1 MKKPLNI
8 TFDTNIFDENNFDLS
23 ENSTLSQLIKYVQQ
37 GDITVF
43 LSNIVIGEMKAHCQE
58 YARLISSKTMETR
71 NDIQQGILS
80 NDKTKEYHKV
90 SDNFV
95 EAIGYSYI
103 LTIPDK
109 KKSSD
114 LALNY
119 LDRFLTSLRTITLDS
134 ATVNVDG
141 IFSDYFYKKPP
152 FEESE
157 KKKSEFPDAVIAA
170 QIKNNFSDKEP
181 IYIVTKDNGLK
192 KALQDISYCTIV
204 SSLAELYQI
213 IIDKTNEYKERLAE
227 AQDIINSKIEEIK
240 RFVNNDLDDESK
252 ITLSGMEYDKDGI
265 SSGYDYDEIYF
276 TEHHIDDLKLF
287 VIDHFDDNS
296 IIARLRCIAYI
307 EAECSYDDYENAVWD
322 SEDKEYMFLDR
333 VTIVEKHQVRFA
345 IRVVIDR
352 NNDNSVESFN
362 FHVFLGGDSRLDR
375 YEMKEDS
382 QEDEYCNNKLDE

>member
-1 MKKPLNI
+1 MNKPLNI

-58 YARLISSKTMETR
+58 YARLISSKIRKTR

-240 RFVNNDLDDESK
+240 RFVNDDLDDESK

>member
-58 YARLISSKTMETR
+58 YARLISSKIRETR
-71 NDIQQGILS
+71 NDIQQGILC

-141 IFSDYFYKKPP
+141 IFSDYFHKKPP

-157 KKKSEFPDAVIAA
+157 KKKNEFPDAVIAA
-170 QIKNNFSDKEP
+170 QIKNRFSNAEP

-192 KALQDISYCTIV
+192 KAFQDISYCTIV

-213 IIDKTNEYKERLAE
+213 IIDKTIEYKERLAE

-240 RFVNNDLDDESK
+240 RLVNDDLDDESK

-333 VTIVEKHQVRFA
+333 ITIVEKHQVRFA

-352 NNDNSVESFN
+352 NNDNIVESLK
-362 FHVFLGGDSRLDR
+362 FHIFLGGDSRLDR
-375 YEMKEDS
+375 HEKEDNS
-382 QEDEYCNNKLDE
+382 PEIEYYNNSDE

>member
-1 MKKPLNI
+1 MNKPLNI

-58 YARLISSKTMETR
+58 YARLISSKIRETR

-134 ATVNVDG
+134 ATVSVDG

-240 RFVNNDLDDESK
+240 RFVMM
-252 ITLSGMEYDKDGI
+252 I
-265 SSGYDYDEIYF
+265 
-276 TEHHIDDLKLF
+276 
-287 VIDHFDDNS
+287 
-296 IIARLRCIAYI
+296 
-307 EAECSYDDYENAVWD
+307 
-322 SEDKEYMFLDR
+322 
-333 VTIVEKHQVRFA
+333 
-345 IRVVIDR
+345 
-352 NNDNSVESFN
+352 
-362 FHVFLGGDSRLDR
+362 
-375 YEMKEDS
+375 
-382 QEDEYCNNKLDE
+382 